1 MTRLALLLVL
11 SQCAGCG
18 SQLTGYNLKANIGQ
32 TSYEDGRQ
40 SIYTGATVDAHF
52 DIRR

>member
-1 MTRLALLLVL
+1 MKLLLVL
-11 SQCAGCG
+11 PLLVLYGCG
-18 SQLTGYNLKANIGQ
+18 SQLTGYNLKGNIGQ

-40 SIYTGATVDAHF
+40 STYTGASVDAHF